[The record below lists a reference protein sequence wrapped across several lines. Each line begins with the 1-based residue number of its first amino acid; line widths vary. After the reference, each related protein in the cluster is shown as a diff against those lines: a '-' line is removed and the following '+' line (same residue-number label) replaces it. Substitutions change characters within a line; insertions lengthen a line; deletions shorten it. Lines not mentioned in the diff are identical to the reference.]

1 MTPRPIW
8 KGYLRLSLVSCPI
21 RLYPATS
28 QSERISFHLL
38 NPKTDNR
45 VSMRPHDAES
55 DQQLER
61 SELVRGYEFSKG
73 QYVIVTEEELDAIEI
88 DSSKNVVLTRFVDP
102 NQVDLVYLENPYY
115 VAPDGKIG
123 DETFRVIREAM
134 HRSGKAGIGRVVLTN
149 REHPLMLRPH
159 GKGLVMI
166 TLRPADEVRADTEY
180 FKEITESK
188 LDEEMVNLAVHIIE
202 QKSGHFDPKELAGDR
217 YQEALRHLVE
227 QKVRG
232 EKPVIPK
239 AAKPAK
245 VINLMDALRRS
256 LEAEVGQAR
265 KPATPSNR
273 RATTRRLAAGR
284 RRAAAG

>member
-1 MTPRPIW
+1 M
-8 KGYLRLSLVSCPI
+8 
-21 RLYPATS
+21 
-28 QSERISFHLL
+28 
-38 NPKTDNR
+38 
-45 VSMRPHDAES
+45 
-55 DQQLER
+55 
-61 SELVRGYEFSKG
+61 
-73 QYVIVTEEELDAIEI
+73 
-88 DSSKNVVLTRFVDP
+88 
-102 NQVDLVYLENPYY
+102 DLVYLDDPYY

-166 TLRPADEVRADTEY
+166 TLRPAHEVRTDTEY
-180 FKEITESK
+180 FKEIGESE

-217 YQEALRHLVE
+217 YQKALRHLVE
-227 QKVRG
+227 QKVKG

-239 AAKPAK
+239 AAEPAK

-256 LEAEVGQAR
+256 LETEGGETR
-265 KPATPSNR
+265 KPAAPSS
-273 RATTRRLAAGR
+273 
-284 RRAAAG
+284 RRAATRHPAAG